1 MENSMVT
8 VKSASNSTVVI
19 NVPDIPLHRV
29 WKKRGAKYP
38 IDRRALYQAYYEP
51 SVEILFKEGLLTTDD
66 KEFLKEV
73 GLMDEDEVAV
83 VTPLTD
89 AYLARIIKL
98 MPLNEVK
105 REIEKLSHTQREEV
119 ADYAIE
125 HYTDLSLDR
134 VDILS
139 QASGKNIMG
148 AIENYRAAQQEV

>member
-1 MENSMVT
+1 MENSMIM
-8 VKSASNSTVVI
+8 VKSASNSTVVV

-38 IDRRALYQAYYEP
+38 VDRKILLQAYYDP
-51 SVEILFKEGLLTTDD
+51 SVEILFREGILTTDD

-89 AYLARIIKL
+89 AFLTRIIKL

-105 REIEKLSHTQREEV
+105 TELTKLSHTQCEEI

-125 HYTDLSLDR
+125 HYTELSLDR

-139 QASGKNIMG
+139 QVSGKNIMG